1 MAKLSQKELLEEG
14 FSDKIRG
21 IAKAAAA
28 GVKQAAQQGV
38 NLDTGKLVK
47 GMTKSYKGEQPIAVL
62 KKELANDPSIEIV
75 KINKKGITKQQASGK
90 KGYLGRIVGP
100 KTVTLIPFQGVL
112 YDKGTRE
119 YEGADAGTIKE
130 ATAYMGDSRGDK
142 GQYKAVSKEGSVKK
156 QITNSLV
163 KSGVKE
169 DSAQQLAVNISKNMK
184 SFLKTIIQ
192 THPNIKFNYKGKP
205 ELGVV
210 DLPDEEQEEYSD
222 YMKMGRVK
230 FLESLDDEVI
240 IELLKTLQKAQPGYK
255 IEFTET
261 EEKKEDTPSEE
272 KKEDT
277 PSDYEEGMF
286 VAEIFRTEDGLKLGD
301 IYREGD
307 PTAIIRGAKQPK
319 KESKPKLSP
328 FDVTIKTFKDKNS
341 PITAATLAPAL
352 KIDTEAIVTITGRD
366 ESVKLQ
372 DDEIDK
378 LKAVLIKQRAIKE
391 GTNQKDLL
399 RQLTLLSS

>member
-112 YDKGTRE
+112 YDRGTRE

-130 ATAYMGDSRGDK
+130 ARAAMGHGPGARSKEGR
-142 GQYKAVSKEGSVKK
+142 YNPVSKKGSVKK
-156 QITNSLV
+156 QIIGSLV

-169 DSAQQLAVNISKNMK
+169 DSARDVTEYISKNMK
-184 SFLKTIIQ
+184 PFLKYITEAR
-192 THPNIKFNYKGKP
+192 PNIPEFTYKGKP

-210 DLPDEEQEEYSD
+210 DLPDEEQEEFSD
-222 YMKMGRVK
+222 YMKMGRLK

-240 IELLKTLQKAQPGYK
+240 IELLKTLQEAQPGYK

-261 EEKKEDTPSEE
+261 EE

-352 KIDTEAIVTITGRD
+352 KIDTEAIVTITGKD